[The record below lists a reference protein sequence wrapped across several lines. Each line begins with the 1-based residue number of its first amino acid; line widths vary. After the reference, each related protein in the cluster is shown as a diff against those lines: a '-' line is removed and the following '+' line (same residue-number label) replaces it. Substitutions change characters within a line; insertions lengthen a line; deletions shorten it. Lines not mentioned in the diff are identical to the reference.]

1 MKNELKFF
9 NVTTHRPQRK
19 MNKKVAKNL
28 AINLRGNDPAI
39 YGFNGN
45 IRGWI
50 IGALVQHSKETVKL
64 NNRYVKQFNPI
75 SAIVGK

>member
-50 IGALVQHSKETVKL
+50 IGALVQMSKECPKGA
-64 NNRYVKQFNPI
+64 NNKFQV
-75 SAIVGK
+75 